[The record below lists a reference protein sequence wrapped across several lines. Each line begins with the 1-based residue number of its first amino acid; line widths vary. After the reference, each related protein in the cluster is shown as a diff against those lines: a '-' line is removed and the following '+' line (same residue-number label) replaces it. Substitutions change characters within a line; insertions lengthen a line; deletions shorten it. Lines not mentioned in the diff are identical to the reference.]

1 VRVMK
6 KVKYA
11 FLILL
16 VTLTT
21 PNALSTAD
29 GPDYWRVH
37 GVDSDDVL
45 NIRKEASA
53 QSAKI
58 GQIPA
63 DGQCIKNI
71 KCVGGLTFDEFT
83 NLSQEEKDKLIKE
96 RPRWCYVG
104 YQGTEGWVAGRYLRE
119 GACQ

>member
-6 KVKYA
+6 KIRYA

-16 VTLTT
+16 VILVI
-21 PNALSTAD
+21 PKAFSTAD

-37 GVDSDDVL
+37 GVDSNDVL
-45 NIRKEASA
+45 NIREEASA
-53 QSAKI
+53 QSRKT

-63 DGQCIKNI
+63 NGQCIKNI

-96 RPRWCYVG
+96 RPRWCYVEF
-104 YQGTEGWVAGRYLRE
+104 QGTEGWVAGRYLRE

>member
-1 VRVMK
+1 MMK
-6 KVKYA
+6 KVRYA

-16 VTLTT
+16 VILTA
-21 PNALSTAD
+21 PNAFSTAD

-37 GVDSDDVL
+37 GVDSNDVL
-45 NIRKEASA
+45 NMRKEASA
-53 QSAKI
+53 QSEKI

-96 RPRWCYVG
+96 RPRWCYVD

>member
-1 VRVMK
+1 MIKIRYV
-6 KVKYA
+6 

-16 VTLTT
+16 VTLTI
-21 PNALSTAD
+21 PNAFSTAD
-29 GPDYWRVH
+29 GPDYWKVH
-37 GVDSDDVL
+37 GVETNDVL

-83 NLSQEEKDKLIKE
+83 NLSQEEKDQLIKE

>member
-1 VRVMK
+1 MRAMK
-6 KVKYA
+6 KIRYV

-16 VTLTT
+16 ITLTT
-21 PNALSTAD
+21 PNAFPTAD
-29 GPDYWRVH
+29 GPDYWKVH
-37 GVDSDDVL
+37 GVETNDVL
-45 NIRKEASA
+45 NMRKEASA

>member
-1 VRVMK
+1 MRVMK
-6 KVKYA
+6 KVRYV

-16 VTLTT
+16 ITLIT
-21 PNALSTAD
+21 PNAFSTAD

-37 GVDSDDVL
+37 GVDSNDVL
-45 NIRKEASA
+45 NMRKEASA
-53 QSAKI
+53 QSEKI

-96 RPRWCYVG
+96 RPRWCFVG